1 MFPSSSLDILFPLTF
16 IGCKLETKIPL
27 IVSLLQKL
35 AIDENRE
42 LFLYSFRIRSD
53 FYCDK
58 LISSLSGIDY
68 KLIQS
73 YRYPHVEISKNKK
86 EKIDRD
92 SYIEAIER
100 IQRSHLLMSSQ
111 KGILDE
117 DIVDYLL
124 EDTDFELLLI
134 DDFDYLV
141 LESRYDKETIMK
153 RLEQYARNHR
163 VMILLG
169 GDQIRIQEFQKQ
181 YQSPSI
187 SFYYGKRKNKQ
198 GKWVLLERI
207 GV

>member
-1 MFPSSSLDILFPLTF
+1 MSPSSSLDILFPLTF

-27 IVSLLQKL
+27 IVSLLKQW
-35 AIDENRE
+35 AIDENRKI
-42 LFLYSFRIRSD
+42 FLYSFRIRSG
-53 FYCDK
+53 FYCEK

-68 KLIQS
+68 KLIRS
-73 YRYPHVEISKNKK
+73 YRYPYIGISKNSK

-100 IQRSHLLMSSQ
+100 IQRSQLIMSSQ
-111 KGILDE
+111 KGILKE

-124 EDTDFELLLI
+124 GDNDFELLLI
-134 DDFDYLV
+134 DDFDYFV
-141 LESRYDKETIMK
+141 LESNYDKETIMK
-153 RLEQYARNHR
+153 RLEQYASNHR

-169 GDQIRIQEFQKQ
+169 GEKNRIQEFQKQ

-187 SFYYGKRKNKQ
+187 SFYYGKRKKKQ
-198 GKWVLLERI
+198 DNCVLLERI

>member
-27 IVSLLQKL
+27 IVSLLQKW
-35 AIDENRE
+35 AIDENRKI
-42 LFLYSFRIRSD
+42 FLYSFRIRSD
-53 FYCDK
+53 FYCEK
-58 LISSLSGIDY
+58 LISYLSGIDY
-68 KLIQS
+68 KLIQF
-73 YRYPHVEISKNKK
+73 YRYPYVGISKNRK

-92 SYIEAIER
+92 SYIKAIER
-100 IQRSHLLMSSQ
+100 IQRSHLIMSSQ
-111 KGILDE
+111 KGILKE

-124 EDTDFELLLI
+124 EDSDFELLLI

-141 LESRYDKETIMK
+141 LESNYDKETIMK
-153 RLEQYARNHR
+153 RLEQYASNHR

-169 GDQIRIQEFQKQ
+169 GDQTRIQEFQKR

-198 GKWVLLERI
+198 DKCILLERI